1 MAADLTLHTVEDSRS
16 PYAAEFIN
24 LPHRIFRD
32 NPYWVPWFHQ
42 DMRSILDRNHPFF
55 EHSQG
60 EFFLVR
66 RKGRAVARLAALEN
80 RNFNEYQGRKDAR
93 FYFFDSFDDPE
104 AAHLLFQRVEEW
116 ARERKLD
123 RVIGPQG
130 FSGMTGAGILID
142 GYDRRAAMTMMNYH
156 LPYYRELV
164 ESYGFEVYKDFVS
177 AYLDAVAY
185 QTPPKIK
192 RVAEISLK
200 RGSFWIPEL
209 RKKSEIR
216 ALGWE
221 IGKIYN
227 ESWVDHEEYCPMT
240 EAELN
245 QLVDSLVTVTDPRII
260 KVIRAG
266 EEIAGFLLTFPDLS
280 PAIQKSKGRV
290 TPLSLARLLYQ
301 KRTTR
306 EFIINGV
313 GVLPKFQKTGATA
326 LLYYELERTLKG
338 RALWAEMTQIAET
351 TDLMLSDME
360 TLGGEVYKRHRVYQ
374 RWL

>member
-1 MAADLTLHTVEDSRS
+1 MAAELSVYHVEDSRS
-16 PYAAEFIN
+16 PYAEEFIN
-24 LPHRIFRD
+24 LPHQIFRD
-32 NPYWVPWFHQ
+32 NPYWVPWFRQ

-55 EHSQG
+55 EHSEG
-60 EFFLVR
+60 DFFVVR
-66 RKGRAVARLAALEN
+66 REGRAVARVAALEN
-80 RNFNEYQGRKDAR
+80 KNFNAYQNRKDAR
-93 FYFFDSFDDPE
+93 FYFFDSYDDPE
-104 AAHLLFQRVEEW
+104 AAHLLFQTVEEW
-116 ARERKLD
+116 AHKRKLN

-130 FSGMTGAGILID
+130 FSGMTGAGVLID

-177 AYLDAVAY
+177 AWLDAVAY

-209 RKKSEIR
+209 RKKSELR
-216 ALGWE
+216 ALGRE

-240 EAELN
+240 EAELK
-245 QLVDSLVTVTDPRII
+245 QLIDSLVTVTDPRLI

-266 EEIAGFLLTFPDLS
+266 DDIAGFLLTFPDLS

-290 TPLSLARLLYQ
+290 TPLSLARLLLQ

-313 GVLPKFQKTGATA
+313 GVLPKYQKTGATA

-351 TDLMLSDME
+351 TDLMLSDMQ

>member
-1 MAADLTLHTVEDSRS
+1 MAADLTVHTVEDARS
-16 PYAAEFIN
+16 PYAEEFIN
-24 LPHRIFRD
+24 LPHQIFRD
-32 NPYWVPWFHQ
+32 NPYWVPWFRQ
-42 DMRSILDRNHPFF
+42 DMRSILERNHPFF
-55 EHSQG
+55 EHSEG
-60 EFFLVR
+60 EFFIVR
-66 RKGRAVARLAALEN
+66 REGRVVARLAALEN
-80 RNFNEYQGRKDAR
+80 KNFNAYQNRKDAR
-93 FYFFDSFDDPE
+93 FYFFDSYNDPE

-116 ARERKLD
+116 AHKRKLN
-123 RVIGPQG
+123 RLIGPQG
-130 FSGMTGAGILID
+130 FSGMTGAGVLIE

-177 AYLDAVAY
+177 ARLDAVAY

-200 RGSFWIPEL
+200 RGTFRIPEL
-209 RKKSEIR
+209 KKKSELR
-216 ALGWE
+216 ALGRE

-227 ESWVDHEEYCPMT
+227 ESWVEHEEYCPMT
-240 EAELN
+240 EAELK
-245 QLVDSLVTVTDPRII
+245 QLIDSLVTVTDPRLI

-266 EEIAGFLLTFPDLS
+266 DDIAGFLLTFPDLS

-290 TPLSLARLLYQ
+290 TPLSLARLLLR

-313 GVLPKFQKTGATA
+313 GVLPKYQKTGATA

-351 TDLMLSDME
+351 TDLMLSDMK

-374 RWL
+374 RRL

>member
-16 PYAAEFIN
+16 PFAAEFIN

-66 RKGRAVARLAALEN
+66 REGRAVARLAALEN
-80 RNFNEYQGRKDAR
+80 KNFNEYQGRKDAR

-130 FSGMTGAGILID
+130 LSGMTGAGILID

-209 RKKSEIR
+209 RKKSELR
-216 ALGWE
+216 SLGRE

-301 KRTTR
+301 KKTTR